1 MDHAG
6 EEPRGDAL
14 QWPESDQRRQ
24 DEEFTACMGIFLR
37 AGQIGFRN
45 GGVPGAV
52 KTIGHVMIA
61 TILKRAAF
69 LVAAFGAA
77 DFARA
82 DTPLSYMRTFGPAA
96 DPVTRLNYG
105 LLTIS
110 VTVVLLIGLLVLWG
124 SLRKR
129 SPPPDADGRLPV
141 GPARGGMAWIYIG
154 VGISTLV
161 LLGSA
166 VWTLLTL
173 SAVAAPQNASGVDV
187 DVIAH
192 QWWWEVRYTGAGP
205 SQTVVTANE
214 IHIPVGKPVRLKLTS
229 DDVIHSF
236 WVPRLAGKTDV
247 IPGQTNYAWLQAD
260 RPGDYLGE
268 CGEYCGAQHAHMALH
283 VIADNPAAFDAWR
296 RRQLGE
302 GAQPQTPQ
310 AVRGMQVFMDRCS
323 KCHAVR
329 GTRAD
334 GRHGP
339 DLTHLMSRGTI
350 AAGMLPNTIGSL
362 SGWVADAQAIKPGA
376 CMPTLDLSPE
386 DLHAVVDY
394 LETLN

>member
-1 MDHAG
+1 M
-6 EEPRGDAL
+6 
-14 QWPESDQRRQ
+14 
-24 DEEFTACMGIFLR
+24 T
-37 AGQIGFRN
+37 
-45 GGVPGAV
+45 
-52 KTIGHVMIA
+52 VMILKLLKL
-61 TILKRAAF
+61 LKRAAF
-69 LVAAFGAA
+69 LIAASGAGT
-77 DFARA
+77 ARA
-82 DTPLSYMRTFGPAA
+82 DTPMSYLRTFGPAA

-110 VTVVLLIGLLVLWG
+110 VVVVLLIGLLVLWG

-129 SPPPDADGRLPV
+129 PPPVPDADGRLPV

-166 VWTLLTL
+166 AWMMLTL

-205 SQTVVTANE
+205 PQTVVTANE

-236 WVPRLAGKTDV
+236 WVPQLAGKTDV
-247 IPGQTNYAWLQAD
+247 IPGQTNYTWMQAD

-283 VIADNPAAFDAWR
+283 VIADDPAAFDAWR
-296 RRQLGE
+296 RQQLGE
-302 GAQPQTPQ
+302 STQPQTPQ
-310 AVRGMQVFMDRCS
+310 ALRGMQVFMARCS
-323 KCHAVR
+323 ACHTVR
-329 GTRAD
+329 GARAN
-334 GRHGP
+334 GKLGP

-350 AAGMLPNTIGSL
+350 AAGMLPNTVGGL
-362 SGWVADAQAIKPGA
+362 SGWVADAQSIKPGA
-376 CMPTLDLSPE
+376 RMPTLDLSPE

-394 LETLN
+394 LETLK